1 MKMGKSALHEATSET
16 DALRRQISQLKR
28 TNDNVMIENRRL
40 TNEVGDMEVANRAIK
55 TKLVESEKEV
65 DKLKNQL
72 QQYVQE
78 VRRAEDLLLRKVKT
92 KTIFSFLFVNR
103 K

>member
-1 MKMGKSALHEATSET
+1 MQEATSET

-28 TNDNVMIENRRL
+28 ANDNVMIENRRL
-40 TNEVGDMEVANRAIK
+40 TNELGDLECCSRA
-55 TKLVESEKEV
+55 TKSKLIESEKEV

-78 VRRAEDLLLRKVKT
+78 VQRAEDLLLRKVEN
-92 KTIFSFLFVNR
+92 FQFFC
-103 K
+103 